1 MFEKGIRTTVE
12 ALLELDPAV
21 CDRRELEHIVELSA
35 RVRGWVDAI
44 DIAVARRVA
53 VGRHAGGRRLPRR
66 GAGPLRATLA

>member
-12 ALLELDPAV
+12 ALLELDPVV
-21 CDRRELEHIVELSA
+21 CDRRELERIVELSA

-53 VGRHAGGRRLPRR
+53 S
-66 GAGPLRATLA
+66 GATPGVDASPAEILGPLRATLA